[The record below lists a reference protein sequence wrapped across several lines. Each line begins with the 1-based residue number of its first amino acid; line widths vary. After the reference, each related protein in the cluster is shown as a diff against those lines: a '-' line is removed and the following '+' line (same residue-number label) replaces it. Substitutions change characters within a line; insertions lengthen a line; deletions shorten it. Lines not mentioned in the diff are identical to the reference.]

1 MSPQS
6 GQLGSIEVSDE
17 LVIPESEIE
26 FRFTTGGGPGGQ
38 HVNRSATRVTLRF
51 DVGASPSLSE
61 AQRSKLLSALEG
73 RIDSTGVLQLHC
85 HDSRSQRRNRDLVVE
100 RFRDLMA
107 EALRETEPRRPSRP
121 SRASERKRVAEK
133 RKRGALK
140 RQRASKDF
148 DDE

>member
-1 MSPQS
+1 
-6 GQLGSIEVSDE
+6 
-17 LVIPESEIE
+17 
-26 FRFTTGGGPGGQ
+26 
-38 HVNRSATRVTLRF
+38 VNRSATRVTLRF

-61 AQRSKLLSALEG
+61 VQRSKLLSALAG

-133 RKRGALK
+133 RKRGDLK
-140 RQRASKDF
+140 RQRERKDF